1 MLDRVSKAGFFN
13 SQFIEVNNS
22 LTTSSSP
29 DFATTRLLESIR
41 KDSRLNGYNPEDPA
55 TIQVPR
61 FTFDIISCLP
71 FAAQKQFCSSN
82 SPSPSNYGSCA
93 FDLARSLD
101 MLPSQE
107 YGLLLVMVEV
117 EVDKVGRYNDRYCG
131 YLSRHGLV
139 LLASRYA
146 RRVSMA
152 SGPSGGI
159 VIDTSLGRFK
169 VFEHDHRTYVHFDSG
184 MRTAAPAVNVGK
196 QYTQSVP
203 DVDVVRRAAEGRH
216 LARNLY
222 VMPEVINTTPKDWKE
237 PGSVPTIKTAIL
249 NVLQDLEC
257 SVFLPS
263 KLAKEWELVAQ
274 FSSDLLQSVAQ
285 IFFDIQEPKRLVQLR
300 DIFSEG
306 MKRKDKSFGD
316 LSSPDEDI
324 EQGVVKWGYVV
335 KVTSGAPERLRVISD
350 MNSDEVHDLVLNTF
364 GTLCKGHS
372 KFRAATLDY
381 GKLGETS
388 DKRFLSI
395 FEAYK
400 AHPSTDRLEE
410 ELRRLL
416 HKSENICLVLWQAV
430 LATLAYWNACK
441 ALRFGIESP
450 DEWIQFILAQDS
462 DILIG

>member
-13 SQFIEVNNS
+13 NQFIEVHNS
-22 LTTSSSP
+22 LTASSSL
-29 DFATTRLLESIR
+29 DLAGTRVLESIK
-41 KDSRLNGYNPEDPA
+41 KDSRLNGYNPENPT

-71 FAAQKQFCSSN
+71 FAPQQQSCSSN

-101 MLPSQE
+101 LLPTQE

-117 EVDKVGRYNDRYCG
+117 EVDKVGRYNDR
-131 YLSRHGLV
+131 
-139 LLASRYA
+139 
-146 RRVSMA
+146 
-152 SGPSGGI
+152 
-159 VIDTSLGRFK
+159 
-169 VFEHDHRTYVHFDSG
+169 TYVHFDSG
-184 MRTAAPAVNVGK
+184 MRTAVPAFTVGK
-196 QYTQSVP
+196 QHTQSVP
-203 DVDVVRRAAEGRH
+203 DVDVIRRSAEGWH
-216 LARNLY
+216 LVRNLY
-222 VMPEVINTTPKDWKE
+222 VLPPVIKTTPKNWGE
-237 PGSVPTIKTAIL
+237 PGSIPTIKTAIF

-263 KLAKEWELVAQ
+263 RLAKEWELVVQ

-285 IFFDIQEPKRLVQLR
+285 IFFDIREPKRLVQLR
-300 DIFSEG
+300 NTFSE
-306 MKRKDKSFGD
+306 
-316 LSSPDEDI
+316 LSTPDEDV
-324 EQGVVKWGYVV
+324 EQGVVRWGYIV
-335 KVTSGAPERLRVISD
+335 KASSGAPERLRAMSD
-350 MNSDEVHDLVLNTF
+350 MNSDGMFLSSMIIKHLLAFRQQTEVHQFVLHAF

-372 KFRAATLDY
+372 KLRAATLDY
-381 GKLGETS
+381 EKLRATS

-400 AHPSTDRLEE
+400 SHPSTDCLEE

-430 LATLAYWNACK
+430 LATMAYWNACK
-441 ALRFGIESP
+441 ALQFGIESP

>member
-13 SQFIEVNNS
+13 NQFIEVHNS
-22 LTTSSSP
+22 LTASSSL
-29 DFATTRLLESIR
+29 DLAGTRVLESIR
-41 KDSRLNGYNPEDPA
+41 KDSRLNGYNPENPT

-71 FAAQKQFCSSN
+71 FAPQQQSCSSN

-101 MLPSQE
+101 LLPTQE

-152 SGPSGGI
+152 SGPSGGVI
-159 VIDTSLGRFK
+159 IDTSLGRFK
-169 VFEHDHRTYVHFDSG
+169 VFENDHRTYVHFDSG
-184 MRTAAPAVNVGK
+184 MRTAAPAFTVGK
-196 QYTQSVP
+196 QHTQSVP
-203 DVDVVRRAAEGRH
+203 DVDVIRRSAEGWH
-216 LARNLY
+216 LVRNLY
-222 VMPEVINTTPKDWKE
+222 VLPPVIKTTPKNW
-237 PGSVPTIKTAIL
+237 GGAR
-249 NVLQDLEC
+249 
-257 SVFLPS
+257 
-263 KLAKEWELVAQ
+263 LAKEWELVVQ

-285 IFFDIQEPKRLVQLR
+285 IFFDIREPKRLVQLR
-300 DIFSEG
+300 NTFSE
-306 MKRKDKSFGD
+306 
-316 LSSPDEDI
+316 LSTPDEDV
-324 EQGVVKWGYVV
+324 EQGVVRWGYIV
-335 KVTSGAPERLRVISD
+335 KASSGAPERLRAISD
-350 MNSDEVHDLVLNTF
+350 MNSDGMFLSSMIIKHLLAFRQQTEVHQFVLHAF

-372 KFRAATLDY
+372 KLRAATLDY
-381 GKLGETS
+381 EKLRATS

-400 AHPSTDRLEE
+400 SHPSTDCLEE

-430 LATLAYWNACK
+430 LATMAYWNAYK
-441 ALRFGIESP
+441 ALQFGIESP